1 MVKRVS
7 RIEPIGFLLVF
18 CSCWDCCLDFEP
30 EPVFDLEFGF
40 DCEFGLDFDFEL
52 GLVKEMPPCWEICNP
67 ILLQRNDSP
76 IITFSAKKLKKSL
89 MIDTLLV

>member
-1 MVKRVS
+1 M
-7 RIEPIGFLLVF
+7 
-18 CSCWDCCLDFEP
+18 DFEP
-30 EPVFDLEFGF
+30 EPAFDLEFCF

-52 GLVKEMPPCWEICNP
+52 GLAKEMPPCWEICNS

-76 IITFSAKKLKKSL
+76 IITFSAKKLKKTL